1 MAWVATAI
9 IGTAVVGGIVQTGAA
24 KDQAKATGRANRE
37 AIRAGESADLR
48 AQEIR
53 QPFVDI
59 GLEAGEQLRGLI
71 ADPNQ
76 GLEEINPIVDFLRK
90 EGFEDIQESAA
101 AGGRLGA
108 GGTLRDLT
116 QFNTDLTAT
125 IVPQLQ
131 NQKFNQLFNLLGL
144 GSNAASGQATG
155 TQSTAVNTQNLL
167 SSTGVAQ
174 GNAAIQQSNAF
185 TSALSAIPGAIGAF
199 GGSTPA
205 TPPPQPNFIGGPN
218 PSTTTFT
225 V

>member
-1 MAWVATAI
+1 MSWVASAVAAV
-9 IGTAVVGGIVQTGAA
+9 GVVGAVVSSDNAS
-24 KDQAKATGRANRE
+24 KQAEATKKANKK
-37 AIRAGESADLR
+37 AISAGESADTR

-59 GLEAGEQLRGLI
+59 GLEAGEQLQGLLD
-71 ADPNQ
+71 DPMQ
-76 GLEEINPIVDFLRK
+76 GLEEINPVVDFLRK

-108 GGTLRDLT
+108 GGTLKDLT

-125 IVPQLQ
+125 VVPQLQ

-167 SSTGVAQ
+167 SRTGVAQ
-174 GNAAIQQSNAF
+174 GDAAVNRSNAI
-185 TSALSAIPGAIGAF
+185 TDTLSQIPKAIGAF
-199 GGSTPA
+199 NQPQ
-205 TPPPQPNFIGGPN
+205 TPPPQTMPAFVGPVQPN
-218 PSTTTFT
+218 PTFT
-225 V
+225 P

>member
-9 IGTAVVGGIVQTGAA
+9 ITTAVVGGVVQSNAADDAA
-24 KDQAKATGRANRE
+24 KETRRANAT
-37 AIRAGESADLR
+37 AIAAGEDADLR

-59 GLEAGEQLRGLI
+59 GLQAGEQLQGLI
-71 ADPNQ
+71 DDPTQ
-76 GLEEINPIVDFLRK
+76 GLAEINPVVDFLRK

-116 QFNTDLTAT
+116 QFNTDLTST

-167 SSTGVAQ
+167 QSTGRSEAT
-174 GNAAIQQSNAF
+174 NAIQQANAI
-185 TSALSAIPGAIGAF
+185 TGALSSLSGAAGAF
-199 GGSTPA
+199 GGTPAA
-205 TPPPQPNFIGGPN
+205 TPPPQPNFIGGAN

>member
-1 MAWVATAI
+1 MSWVASAVAAV
-9 IGTAVVGGIVQTGAA
+9 GVVGAVVSSDNAS
-24 KDQAKATGRANRE
+24 KQAEATKKANKK
-37 AIRAGESADLR
+37 AISAGESADTR

-59 GLEAGEQLRGLI
+59 GLEAGEQLQGLLD
-71 ADPNQ
+71 DPMQ
-76 GLEEINPIVDFLRK
+76 GLEEINPVVDFLRK

-108 GGTLRDLT
+108 GGTLKDLT

-125 IVPQLQ
+125 VVPQLQ

-167 SSTGVAQ
+167 SSTGVAE
-174 GNAAIQQSNAF
+174 GSAAVNRSNAI
-185 TSALSAIPGAIGAF
+185 TDTLSQIPKAIGAF
-199 GGSTPA
+199 NQPA
-205 TPPPQPNFIGGPN
+205 PAAPPPQPNFIGGPA
-218 PSTTTFT
+218 PSATTFT